1 MANNIPFQ
9 VQGKT
14 TRINVTTAA
23 NTVSIL
29 SDSPCNQLRIHNG
42 TAGEVFFRV
51 GTGSTDDAVIPV
63 AGTPAYGAVL
73 HNNQTIII
81 TSPKQSAN
89 TAASSV
95 YVSAIVATGTG
106 IVYVTPGEGMA

>member
-1 MANNIPFQ
+1 MANNIAFQ

-29 SDSPCNQLRIHNG
+29 SDSPCNQLRLHNG

-51 GTGSTDDAVIPV
+51 STGSTDDAVIPV
-63 AGTPAYGAVL
+63 AGTPSYGAVL
-73 HNNQTIII
+73 HNNQTLILTAPRQCINVA
-81 TSPKQSAN
+81 AN
-89 TAASSV
+89 SV

-106 IVYVTPGEGMA
+106 IVYVTPGEGMT

>member
-29 SDSPCNQLRIHNG
+29 ADSPCNQLRIHNG
-42 TAGEVFFRV
+42 TAAEVFIRV
-51 GTGSTDDAVIPV
+51 GTESTDAAVIPV
-63 AGTPAYGAVL
+63 AGTPAYGTVL

-81 TSPKQSAN
+81 TSPKQAAN
-89 TAASSV
+89 TAANSV
-95 YVSAIVATGTG
+95 YVSALVASGTAT
-106 IVYVTPGEGMA
+106 VYVTPGEGMA

>member
-42 TAGEVFFRV
+42 TAAEVFFRV

-63 AGTPAYGAVL
+63 AGTPAYGAIL

-81 TSPKQSAN
+81 TSPKQAGN
-89 TAASSV
+89 TAANSV
-95 YVSAIVATGTG
+95 YVSAIIASGTG
-106 IVYVTPGEGMA
+106 IVYVTPGEGLS

>member
-1 MANNIPFQ
+1 MANNIAFQ
-9 VQGKT
+9 TQGKT

-51 GTGSTDDAVIPV
+51 STGSTDDAVIPV

-73 HNNQTIII
+73 HNNQTVIL
-81 TSPKQSAN
+81 TAPRQCSNVAAN
-89 TAASSV
+89 SV
-95 YVSAIVATGTG
+95 YVSAIVSAGTG
-106 IVYVTPGEGMA
+106 IVYVTPGEGMT

>member
-9 VQGKT
+9 AQGKS
-14 TRINVTTAA
+14 TRINVTTTA

-42 TAGEVFFRV
+42 TASEVFIRV
-51 GTGSTDDAVIPV
+51 GTESTDAAVIPV
-63 AGTPAYGAVL
+63 AVTPAYGLVL

-89 TAASSV
+89 TAANSI
-95 YVSAIVATGTG
+95 YVSAIAPTGTG

>member
-14 TRINVTTAA
+14 TRINVTTTA

-29 SDSPCNQLRIHNG
+29 ADSPCNQLRIHNG
-42 TAGEVFFRV
+42 TAAEVFIRV
-51 GTGSTDDAVIPV
+51 GTESTDAAVIPV
-63 AGTPAYGAVL
+63 AGTPAYGLVL

-89 TAASSV
+89 TSASSI
-95 YVSAIVATGTG
+95 YVSAIAPTGTG
-106 IVYVTPGEGMA
+106 IVYVTPGEGF